1 MNPAELVVT
10 ILLIVFGARLARDW
24 MRHRAAAPP
33 APGNDTRLLVEEV
46 ARLRER
52 VQVLERVVTENHGSL
67 DLDRRIE
74 QLRDRREE
82 PRP

>member
-10 ILLIVFGARLARDW
+10 VLLIVFGTRLARDW
-24 MRHRAAAPP
+24 MKHRAAAPP
-33 APGNDTRLLVEEV
+33 AVPPALDPDTRLLVEEV

-52 VQVLERVVTENHGSL
+52 VQVLERVVTDNHGSI

-74 QLRDRREE
+74 QLRDR
-82 PRP
+82 

>member
-1 MNPAELVVT
+1 MNPAELVIA

-24 MRHRAAAPP
+24 MKHRAAATP
-33 APGNDTRLLVEEV
+33 AVDSDTRLLVEEV

-52 VQVLERVVTENHGSL
+52 VQVLERVVTDNHGSI

-74 QLRDRREE
+74 QLRDR
-82 PRP
+82 

>member
-1 MNPAELVVT
+1 MNPFELVVA

-24 MRHRAAAPP
+24 MKHKAAMP
-33 APGNDTRLLVEEV
+33 AVDPDTRLLVEEV

-52 VQVLERVVTENHGSL
+52 VQVLERVVTENHDSI

-74 QLRDRREE
+74 QLRDR
-82 PRP
+82 